1 MITHTMPAFQAVC
14 FSTNSSKE
22 IERGYDISD
31 LQQDPQYLS
40 LCSMFCARYILFSIP
55 PIQIQ

>member
-31 LQQDPQYLS
+31 LQHRLQHKMVNAVSKPVS
-40 LCSMFCARYILFSIP
+40 VIGFVECAGLD
-55 PIQIQ
+55 